1 MKCNSKIK
9 IKQLKILI
17 KLVSILKTINKR
29 KAKTM
34 AQTILYY
41 PKINIKDGQ
50 WLRNALLYWDNVS
63 SIVPHKNYKNISS
76 DLLFLQN
83 LGVYEAI
90 YPNTLLYSKYARAF
104 EETVKERILK
114 YEEDTKTNLSK
125 VYGKKIRISDTYDE
139 LIHYK
144 KFSRGF
150 YDYLEEKKYIKE
162 NRITGWVKID
172 MEIAQI
178 YMRTLAE
185 FSVKCSRKD
194 IVLGTDKISNNREIY
209 SSTICQNDSRCC
221 HLNIIKCLPQPS
233 CETSFEDILEFK
245 LRREDELKA
254 FREKIRELEE
264 NIYRSNSLEE
274 IKHYENKF
282 VESWETYYSDYAKA
296 LKDSK
301 IRFVLGNLCT
311 LIAIPS
317 IGNVLTQHIGQDFSN
332 VVQMGAGLLQMGISY
347 IDYRNKI
354 NPNKTDG
361 GFSYIINAR
370 DEGIIL
376 A

>member
-1 MKCNSKIK
+1 MP
-9 IKQLKILI
+9 
-17 KLVSILKTINKR
+17 
-29 KAKTM
+29 
-34 AQTILYY
+34 QTILYY

-50 WLRNALLYWDNVS
+50 WLRNALLYWDNIS
-63 SIVPHKNYKNISS
+63 SIVPYANYKNISS
-76 DLLFLQN
+76 DLCFLKN

-90 YPNTLLYSKYARAF
+90 YPHTLLSSEYAIHF
-104 EETVKERILK
+104 EETVIKRILK
-114 YEEDTKTNLSK
+114 YEEDSK
-125 VYGKKIRISDTYDE
+125 KVSINYGRRIHNHYE
-139 LIHYK
+139 LMHYK
-144 KFSRGF
+144 KMSPHF
-150 YDYLEEKKYIKE
+150 YKYLEEKNYIKE
-162 NRITGWVKID
+162 NRITGWAKVDKK
-172 MEIAQI
+172 IAQI

-185 FSVKCSRKD
+185 FSIKCSGKD
-194 IVLGTDKISNNREIY
+194 IVLGTDNISNNREIY
-209 SSTICQNDSRCC
+209 GSTMYQNDSRCC

-245 LRREDELKA
+245 LRRKDEFEA
-254 FREKIRELEE
+254 FRKKIREFEE
-264 NIYRSNSLEE
+264 NIYSSNSLEE

-282 VESWETYYSDYAKA
+282 VESWGTYYNDYDKA

-317 IGNVLTQHIGQDFSN
+317 IGNVLTEHIGQDFSDTI
-332 VVQMGAGLLQMGISY
+332 QLGAGLLQMGINY

-370 DEGIIL
+370 EEGITL
-376 A
+376 V